1 MKRGILVAL
10 LLSVGSAAAQDVG
23 TITIFR
29 LSDHKRG
36 WKPIAFCDGQRIAAV
51 QGGKYIKI
59 NVSAG
64 KHTFTS
70 NNSNSGFDLDVK
82 PGGDYYLKLTGTS
95 ITSDNGRFELADP
108 TTSRTEMI
116 RMEPLKIT
124 DINGGVCRNQ
134 PGGQ

>member
-1 MKRGILVAL
+1 MKRATLVAFL
-10 LLSVGSAAAQDVG
+10 LMFVGSVAAQDVG

-51 QGGKYIKI
+51 QGGKYVKM

-70 NNSNSGFDLDVK
+70 NNSKEGFDLDVK
-82 PGGDYYLKLTGTS
+82 PGGDYYLRLTGTS
-95 ITSDNGRFELADP
+95 LSENGKFELADA
-108 TTSRTEMI
+108 TTTRTELI

-124 DINGGVCRNQ
+124 EINAGVCRNQ
-134 PGGQ
+134 PSGQ

>member
-10 LLSVGSAAAQDVG
+10 LLFVGSAAAQDVG

-29 LSDHKRG
+29 LSDHHRG

-51 QGGKYIKI
+51 QGGKYVKM

-64 KHTFTS
+64 KHTFSS
-70 NNSNSGFDLDVK
+70 NNSKSGFDLDVK

-95 ITSDNGRFELADP
+95 ISDNGRFELADP
-108 TTSRTEMI
+108 TQTRTELI
-116 RMEPLKIT
+116 RMEPLKADQIA
-124 DINGGVCRNQ
+124 GGVCRNQ
-134 PGGQ
+134 PSGN